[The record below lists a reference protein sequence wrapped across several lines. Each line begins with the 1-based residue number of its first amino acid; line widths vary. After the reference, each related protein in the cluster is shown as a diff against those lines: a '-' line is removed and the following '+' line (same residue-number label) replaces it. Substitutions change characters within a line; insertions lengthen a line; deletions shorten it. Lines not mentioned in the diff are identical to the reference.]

1 MIGVS
6 PGRARALRRSL
17 LALGV
22 VLLVMQSAAVR
33 AGTPPV
39 PERSGI
45 TAPSVGGLLEDSTKP
60 WKSDNVRRAGSD
72 LIENGEV
79 HIRRLDLRGKVFYPQ
94 YGITPQVISD
104 WVEGSFAS
112 QDPWLSVAEMHRLA
126 DSLTGLYQDKGL
138 TFAQVYVV
146 PQEIVEGRLE
156 LNVLVGVLAEVD
168 VYDNDLYSK
177 EQLLAP
183 FRGLVGKELYE
194 PDVVQAIESLNRRPG
209 LRVFGIFSMGNLYGE
224 SRLNLRIQEEDRQD
238 TLVRVDNFGV
248 DETGRYRLMVQHVRN
263 NLFGDGGALQATVVQ
278 TSESGNLF
286 GGLSYYHPLGLRH
299 SVTASFASSQ
309 YEVGGDFAELGLT
322 GVLEAATLA
331 WGYNLERTPEQSLA
345 IGLSGAAKRSRVE
358 SDEFQSL
365 LEQQVQYATLVPSF
379 EFSRLHQAYRLHQSG
394 AARLLLGAVTSGGE
408 VLEKS
413 AFGALELDYR
423 VQYAWP
429 FASLEKLL
437 VVDFRALYSPD
448 PLPSAERRSLTG
460 AQAVRGYEAGL
471 FSADKGY
478 QLSASQVLASWNH
491 DSGWSARPFLF
502 IDHGFGQLNDARGN
516 WARFTAA
523 GLGIEADW
531 RKSVKAGLTWGQPL
545 EQATGRDL
553 DLEAGAA
560 RLYGHLSYRF

>member
-6 PGRARALRRSL
+6 SGRARALRRSL
-17 LALGV
+17 LVLGV
-22 VLLVMQSAAVR
+22 VLLVLQPAIVR
-33 AGTPPV
+33 AEIPPV

-45 TAPSVGGLLEDSTKP
+45 TPPSLIRLPEGSGQPTKP
-60 WKSDNVRRAGSD
+60 DNGRGASSD
-72 LIENGEV
+72 LIENGKV
-79 HIRRLDLRGKVFYPQ
+79 HIRRLDLRGKVLYPQ
-94 YGITPQVISD
+94 YGVTPQVISD
-104 WVEGSFAS
+104 WVERTFAS
-112 QDPWLSVAEMHRLA
+112 KDPWLSVAEMHRLA
-126 DSLTGLYQDKGL
+126 DSLTGLYRDKGL

-168 VYDNDLYSK
+168 VHGNDLYSK
-177 EQLLAP
+177 EQLLEP

-194 PDVVQAIESLNRRPG
+194 PDVVRAIESLNRRPG

-224 SRLNLRIQEEDRQD
+224 TRLNLRIQEEDRQD

-248 DETGRYRLMVQHVRN
+248 DETGQYRLMVQHVRN
-263 NLFGDGGALQATVVQ
+263 NLFGDGGALQATLVQ

-286 GGLSYYHPLGLRH
+286 GGVSYFHPLGLRH

-309 YEVGGDFAELGLT
+309 YEVSGDFADLGLT
-322 GVLEAATLA
+322 GFLEAATLA
-331 WGYNLERTPEQSLA
+331 WGYDLERTAAQSLA

-365 LEQQVQYATLVPSF
+365 LEQQVQYATLVPSV
-379 EFSRLHQAYRLHQSG
+379 EFSRLHQAYRLHQQG

-408 VLEKS
+408 ELEKS
-413 AFGALELDYR
+413 VFGALELDYR

-429 FASLEKLL
+429 FASLEQLL
-437 VVDFRALYSPD
+437 VADFRALYSPD

-460 AQAVRGYEAGL
+460 GQAVRGYEAGL

-478 QLSASQVLASWNH
+478 QLSVSQVLASWSGE
-491 DSGWSARPFLF
+491 SGWSARPFVF
-502 IDHGFGQLNDARGN
+502 IDHAFGQLNDAQGN

-523 GLGIEADW
+523 GLGIEAAW
-531 RKSVKAGLTWGQPL
+531 KESVRAGLTWGQPL
-545 EQATGRDL
+545 EQATGRNLDL
-553 DLEAGAA
+553 DAGPA